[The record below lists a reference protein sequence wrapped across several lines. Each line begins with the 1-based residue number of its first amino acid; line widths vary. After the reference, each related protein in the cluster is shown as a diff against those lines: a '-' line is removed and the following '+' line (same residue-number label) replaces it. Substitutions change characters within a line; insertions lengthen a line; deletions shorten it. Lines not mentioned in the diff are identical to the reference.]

1 MNRVVKVLLE
11 AVLVG
16 VGVVILGTIV
26 SYGISKLNPVKLES
40 KCRDWNKYYVMELS
54 LFLTGF
60 LFHIIFEVAGLNK
73 LYCLHYK

>member
-1 MNRVVKVLLE
+1 MNKVVKVLLE

-26 SYGISKLNPVKLES
+26 SYGISMLNPVKLE
-40 KCRDWNKYYVMELS
+40 KVCEGWNKYYVMELS

-60 LFHIIFEVAGLNK
+60 LFHIIFEITGLNRM
-73 LYCLHYK
+73 YCRHYK